1 MDKTECTLLLLSEYK
16 DDLQGKFKPCSQD
29 QKRKI
34 LLQLRIWAALPSNP
48 PLALIDSSKICETLI
63 HYSITEGCDD
73 KMMLDILWVL
83 SNMCSGNSD
92 FVQNIVAFNGCET
105 MIEYLRSPI
114 LEIIEQW

>member
-1 MDKTECTLLLLSEYK
+1 
-16 DDLQGKFKPCSQD
+16 
-29 QKRKI
+29 
-34 LLQLRIWAALPSNP
+34 
-48 PLALIDSSKICETLI
+48 
-63 HYSITEGCDD
+63 
-73 KMMLDILWVL
+73 MMLDILWVL